1 MDKKKYWFFG
11 SKLNS
16 VLLLVLI
23 ILMIFAI
30 RIMLQNKET
39 YLPFIYQNDEKYA
52 HTTALEIGKGNQ
64 LNNANREQILGN
76 KEDLVIFSVAPNTKV
91 HGILSYIGVIKGGY
105 FFEANI
111 LINILDANKKVLK
124 NSNAMATSNWMTAE
138 SVDFEGSID
147 LKGLPKGPAYFEI
160 KKDNPAAPEGVD
172 KSILIPII
180 IN

>member
-23 ILMIFAI
+23 ILMVFAI
-30 RIMLQNKET
+30 RIMLQNKAT
-39 YLPFIYQNDEKYA
+39 YLPFLQEKEEVVKVDK
-52 HTTALEIGKGNQ
+52 TMPKLENK
-64 LNNANREQILGN
+64 EQILGN
-76 KEDLVIFSVAPNTKV
+76 KEDLISFSIAPNTKV
-91 HGILSYIGVIKGGY
+91 HGILSYRGVIQGGY

-111 LINILDANKKVLK
+111 LINILDLNKKVLK
-124 NSNAMATSNWMTAE
+124 NSNAIATTDWMT
-138 SVDFEGSID
+138 VGPVNFEGNID
-147 LKGLPKGPAYFEI
+147 FTNLPKGSAYFEI

-180 IN
+180 IE